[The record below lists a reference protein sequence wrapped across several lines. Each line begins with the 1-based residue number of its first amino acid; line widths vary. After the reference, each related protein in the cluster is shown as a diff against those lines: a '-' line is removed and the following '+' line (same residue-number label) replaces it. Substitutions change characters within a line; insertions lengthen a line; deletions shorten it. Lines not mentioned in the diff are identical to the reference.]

1 MVKPKAEAANSPSG
15 FHRLDKKHQRI
26 FLVTCLAWMLADRQ
40 VAANGQQQIGRH
52 LRRTAQRSVF
62 NLSDEEVAHYIA
74 EIEDS
79 IQRNPQ
85 IAGPI
90 GLVFKVH
97 KS

>member
-1 MVKPKAEAANSPSG
+1 MVNRKAKAAELPSG

-52 LRRTAQRSVF
+52 LRRTAQTTVF
-62 NLSDEEVAHYIA
+62 KLSDEEVAHYIA

-79 IQRNPQ
+79 LQRNPEL
-85 IAGPI
+85 AGPI

-97 KS
+97 NS